1 MEYKLKY
8 SKWFFYCKFCNTALL
23 FPGLCYPHHRRRPPS
38 AAASAPAST
47 PAQWPIVVF
56 FMYLFL
62 SCCSARRFH
71 LPHLCFDPLQGEFKP
86 HGQRREQLV
95 HHLLGPLADIQPG
108 HKGQRSGYVFWRRDW
123 RWLWPCCLILSTYLG
138 TYANDTIIELRKQYG
153 KAAETA
159 A

>member
-1 MEYKLKY
+1 MRKGQARLRLSFSLPKTSALGEEKRYG
-8 SKWFFYCKFCNTALL
+8 FF
-23 FPGLCYPHHRRRPPS
+23 RRSHAPPVRLS
-38 AAASAPAST
+38 ASRIANSR
-47 PAQWPIVVF
+47 F
-56 FMYLFL
+56 FMCLVPSFL
-62 SCCSARRFH
+62 SCRRFH

-138 TYANDTIIELRKQYG
+138 TYANDTIIELRKQ
-153 KAAETA
+153 
-159 A
+159 

>member
-1 MEYKLKY
+1 MMGDRTT
-8 SKWFFYCKFCNTALL
+8 SKISKVVIFLHLTHS
-23 FPGLCYPHHRRRPPS
+23 PHVVPRLVSSSPS
-38 AAASAPAST
+38 VAKAAVGSSVSVNVSASRIANSR
-47 PAQWPIVVF
+47 F
-56 FMYLFL
+56 FMCLVPSFL
-62 SCCSARRFH
+62 SCRRFR

-138 TYANDTIIELRKQYG
+138 TYANDTIIELRKQ
-153 KAAETA
+153 
-159 A
+159 

>member
-1 MEYKLKY
+1 MSLCCT
-8 SKWFFYCKFCNTALL
+8 YCNDDLL
-23 FPGLCYPHHRRRPPS
+23 FPSLRYPHHPHTPLP
-38 AAASAPAST
+38 AAASAPMSA
-47 PAQWPIVVF
+47 PAGSQIVMCLVPS
-56 FMYLFL
+56 FL
-62 SCCSARRFH
+62 SCRRFR

-138 TYANDTIIELRKQYG
+138 AYANDTIIELRKQ
-153 KAAETA
+153 
-159 A
+159 